1 MVKIAIDMVHEKRWT
16 KEEAL
21 LKIEPNKLN
30 EFLFPRFDA
39 GALKN
44 AKKNAKGL
52 SASPGAAVG

>member
-44 AKKNAKGL
+44 AKK
-52 SASPGAAVG
+52 SA